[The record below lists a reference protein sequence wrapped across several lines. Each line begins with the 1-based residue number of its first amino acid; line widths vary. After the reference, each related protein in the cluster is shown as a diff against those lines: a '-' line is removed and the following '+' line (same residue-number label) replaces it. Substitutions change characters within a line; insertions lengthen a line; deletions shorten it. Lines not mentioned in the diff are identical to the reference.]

1 MKSQVKTLSLYML
14 CALLIITSVSYGF
27 FLFTSRI
34 FINTAYDNMR
44 GMASRISLQLDYQVA
59 HMDFAL
65 QTLMSNRQ
73 FMDAVSRSSRAFSQ
87 DLDTQIT
94 IINSIYKDAFI
105 RNFYRINYFN
115 HNHDFFTSRIITRDT
130 VAVGNNDILDAMPW
144 LPYVDL
150 ELPRPLITPSHYD
163 PWLISGQVPVF
174 SILRAL
180 TNHGVNVGYLEV
192 QMTIAQLE
200 DVLMVEENGNINLI
214 VTNRNN
220 EIIYHNLNDNNFI
233 PTYLAH
239 MQSAMGDII
248 VVQNEVSGVTEM
260 LSAYYRPSGI
270 NVMLIK
276 DRDVLLAPFGQVGV
290 MTFLVTLVLLLA
302 AFVYGYFYSK
312 RLARGER
319 LQIQSNFNSLQAQIN
334 PHFIYNTLN
343 VISSRGLSLGDESI
357 GEICDDIASMLR
369 YSVSTEEKTSAMAE
383 EIDHVRHYL
392 NLQKKRYEHRLN
404 YSVDVSEELMDL
416 QVPKLILQPF
426 VENSIEHGYKHG
438 VRDMNISISGKKLA
452 SQWILTIS
460 DDGCGFEEE
469 ALLKLR
475 ESISNVDKSTQQLE
489 LSLGKLG
496 IINTYVRLR
505 LFFKD
510 LHISFGNNLSAG
522 AFVKLEGRIIDV

>member
-1 MKSQVKTLSLYML
+1 MNSQKKMLSLYML
-14 CALLIITSVSYGF
+14 CALIIITSVSYGF
-27 FLFTSRI
+27 YRFTSRI
-34 FINTAYDNMR
+34 FIDTAYDNMR
-44 GMASRISLQLDYQVA
+44 GMASRISLQLDYQIS

-65 QTLMSNRQ
+65 QTLISNRQ
-73 FMDAVSRSSRAFSQ
+73 FMEAVSRSSRASSQ
-87 DLDTQIT
+87 DLDTQLT
-94 IINSIYKDAFI
+94 IINSIYNDSFI

-115 HNHDFFTSRIITRDT
+115 RNHDFFTSRIITRDT
-130 VAVGNNDILDAMPW
+130 VAVGNDAIFDAMPW

-150 ELPRPLITPSHYD
+150 ELPRPLITPIHYD
-163 PWLISGQVPVF
+163 PWLLSGQEPVF

-180 TNHGVNVGYLEV
+180 TSHGVNVGYLEV
-192 QMTIAQLE
+192 QMTIEHLE
-200 DVLMVEENGNINLI
+200 NVLMVEENDNINLI

-220 EIIYHNLNDNNFI
+220 ELIYHNFSDDSVV

-239 MQSAMGDII
+239 LHSAMGDII
-248 VVQNEVSGVTEM
+248 VVQNETTGVTEM
-260 LSAYYRPSGI
+260 LSAYHRPSGI

-290 MTFLVTLVLLLA
+290 MTFIITLILLLA
-302 AFVYGYFYSK
+302 AFVYGYYYSK

-319 LQIQSNFNSLQAQIN
+319 LQMQSNFNSLQAQIN

-369 YSVSTEEKTSAMAE
+369 YSVSTESKTSAIAE
-383 EIDHVRHYL
+383 EIEHVRHYL

-404 YSVDVSEELMDL
+404 YSIEVCEKLMDL

-426 VENSIEHGYKHG
+426 VENSIAHGYKNG
-438 VRDMNISISGKKLA
+438 VRDMNISIIGKEEPTHW
-452 SQWILTIS
+452 SLTIA
-460 DDGCGFEEE
+460 DDGRGFEEE
-469 ALLKLR
+469 ALEKLR
-475 ESISNVDKSTQQLE
+475 ESISNVNKSNHQLE

-510 LHISFGNNLSAG
+510 LHMSYGNNPGAG
-522 AFVKLEGRIIDV
+522 AFVKLEGRINNV